1 MNTPYKYERT
11 ETVEELISEYS
22 SIPDGTGSGVHV
34 SIAGRIMQRR
44 DQGKVVFGNLQDSS
58 GRIQLLLL
66 KVNTKLEAFSALNIG
81 DWIGVKGEVMK
92 TKRRTLSKS

>member
-22 SIPDGTGSGVHV
+22 AIPDGTGSGVHV

-44 DQGKVVFGNLQDSS
+44 DQGKVVF
-58 GRIQLLLL
+58 
-66 KVNTKLEAFSALNIG
+66 
-81 DWIGVKGEVMK
+81 
-92 TKRRTLSKS
+92 

>member
-58 GRIQLLLL
+58 EGSNSLLPQSQLQ
-66 KVNTKLEAFSALNIG
+66 T
-81 DWIGVKGEVMK
+81 
-92 TKRRTLSKS
+92 SKHFQL

>member
-22 SIPDGTGSGVHV
+22 AIPDGTGSGVQV
-34 SIAGRIMQRR
+34 SIAGRVMQRR

-58 GRIQLLLL
+58 GRIQLLLPQSQHQ
-66 KVNTKLEAFSALNIG
+66 T
-81 DWIGVKGEVMK
+81 
-92 TKRRTLSKS
+92 SKHFQL